1 MKKKISYFTLILFSF
16 SLTISAQ
23 RSQGQGT
30 KNLNKIKLTGVVLD
44 KETQEPL
51 EYATISLINE
61 RSPNQILG
69 GITNVK
75 GKFNLDISPGS
86 YKIIIEYIGFDKITF
101 EEKKIQSSLDL
112 GTIQLEIAAESLDEI
127 ELVGERTEVEIRL
140 DKRIYNVGKDIT
152 VRGGS
157 VADVLDNVPSVSVDV
172 EGNIALRGNQNVRI
186 LINGK
191 PSGLV
196 GLSGPQGLRSLPAE
210 SIEKVEVVT
219 SPSARYEASGTAG
232 ILNVILKKEELEGF
246 NGSFNFNGGLP
257 TTYGG
262 NASLNWRT
270 KKINI
275 FSTTSLRNSESRG
288 GGIFESENLNPV
300 RFVNEDRDYQRLR
313 NSIFFN
319 LGAEY
324 FFNKNTTLTV
334 SGFIRNSNNESN
346 NTTEIQNLDS
356 TGVVIDE
363 FGRYQF
369 EEEIDQSQQFTANF
383 TKKFDDK
390 GHELIIEFQSETS
403 GEDEGDLAENTD
415 TFNQESE
422 TFEDQRRNLLQMD
435 YVWPIDKNTQFELG
449 YRGDFSLQETAYN
462 VFDLLDSGKTP
473 NIDLT
478 NFLGFTQNVNAAY
491 TQFGQKLNQFSYLM
505 GLRMEKTHIEIDQR
519 TANIFKE
526 KDYTDWFPTLNL
538 SYEFSE
544 KENLTL
550 GYSRRIRR
558 PRSWSLNPFRSLT
571 SLTFFRQGNPD
582 LDPSYSNL
590 YDLGY
595 LKRWDKFTFNGSI
608 YYQRATQVIE
618 RITETTGELIV
629 VSENP
634 LVELPQFRFTSINLS
649 ENRRTGTEFT
659 LTYSPKRTVRV
670 SGNFNIFNSETI
682 GSYNGVTLDREII
695 SWFARLNSSFPMPL
709 GIRAQFNGFYFGP
722 RANAQTESKG
732 IIRFSGALNKPLFK
746 NKGTLSFRVS
756 DILNSSR
763 RKSFTETADFRNYTE
778 FQWRQPTYIFTLT
791 YRINERKMDRRRSNR
806 GQNFSGG
813 DDQADF

>member
-191 PSGLV
+191 RSGLV

-288 GGIFESENLNPV
+288 GGIFESENFCLRRSIELLN
-300 RFVNEDRDYQRLR
+300 FV
-313 NSIFFN
+313 
-319 LGAEY
+319 
-324 FFNKNTTLTV
+324 
-334 SGFIRNSNNESN
+334 
-346 NTTEIQNLDS
+346 
-356 TGVVIDE
+356 
-363 FGRYQF
+363 
-369 EEEIDQSQQFTANF
+369 
-383 TKKFDDK
+383 
-390 GHELIIEFQSETS
+390 
-403 GEDEGDLAENTD
+403 
-415 TFNQESE
+415 
-422 TFEDQRRNLLQMD
+422 
-435 YVWPIDKNTQFELG
+435 
-449 YRGDFSLQETAYN
+449 
-462 VFDLLDSGKTP
+462 
-473 NIDLT
+473 
-478 NFLGFTQNVNAAY
+478 
-491 TQFGQKLNQFSYLM
+491 
-505 GLRMEKTHIEIDQR
+505 
-519 TANIFKE
+519 
-526 KDYTDWFPTLNL
+526 
-538 SYEFSE
+538 
-544 KENLTL
+544 
-550 GYSRRIRR
+550 
-558 PRSWSLNPFRSLT
+558 
-571 SLTFFRQGNPD
+571 
-582 LDPSYSNL
+582 
-590 YDLGY
+590 
-595 LKRWDKFTFNGSI
+595 
-608 YYQRATQVIE
+608 
-618 RITETTGELIV
+618 
-629 VSENP
+629 
-634 LVELPQFRFTSINLS
+634 
-649 ENRRTGTEFT
+649 RTG
-659 LTYSPKRTVRV
+659 
-670 SGNFNIFNSETI
+670 NQ
-682 GSYNGVTLDREII
+682 GS
-695 SWFARLNSSFPMPL
+695 
-709 GIRAQFNGFYFGP
+709 
-722 RANAQTESKG
+722 
-732 IIRFSGALNKPLFK
+732 
-746 NKGTLSFRVS
+746 
-756 DILNSSR
+756 
-763 RKSFTETADFRNYTE
+763 
-778 FQWRQPTYIFTLT
+778 
-791 YRINERKMDRRRSNR
+791 
-806 GQNFSGG
+806 
-813 DDQADF
+813 